1 MMEQEISLLLIDDD
15 VAFRTRLA
23 KSFHARGYIAR
34 QASNLAEVEECLK
47 NYAPTHA
54 VIDLCLKRESGL
66 EAVSMLCQKYSSKV
80 VVLTGYSS
88 APTALEAV
96 RRGAVNYLSK
106 PVSLEDL
113 MGALFGAPLAPLGKA
128 SKQNAPTLAELEWE
142 HIQRVMLECDGNVTH
157 AAKRLGLHRQAL
169 QRKLRS
175 KEWIRC
181 GSK

>member
-1 MMEQEISLLLIDDD
+1 MIEQDISLLLLDDD
-15 VAFRTRLA
+15 VAFRERLA
-23 KSFHARGYIAR
+23 KSFRARGYLAR
-34 QASNLAEVEECLK
+34 QASSLAEVEECLN

-66 EAVSMLCQKYSSKV
+66 EAVSLLCQKCFSKV

-113 MGALFGAPLAPLGKA
+113 MSALFGPPLQPLSTA
-128 SKQNAPTLAELEWE
+128 SKPNAPTLAELEWE
-142 HIQRVMLECDGNVTH
+142 HIQRVMLECGGNVTH

-169 QRKLRS
+169 QRKLRN
-175 KEWIRC
+175 KE
-181 GSK
+181 